1 MGTQTEATA
10 LSYEAEIIKK
20 KKMYKDGE
28 NVEQQKNVLFFVF
41 TNLNEWLVFFI
52 RLARRSSCYGVFKV
66 MQFWNRNGFPF
77 PNSALT

>member
-1 MGTQTEATA
+1 MRKKNGIFILGTQTEAIA

-20 KKMYKDGE
+20 KEMYKDGE
-28 NVEQQKNVLFFVF
+28 NVEQQKNILFF
-41 TNLNEWLVFFI
+41 VFFI

>member
-1 MGTQTEATA
+1 MILGTQTEAIA
-10 LSYEAEIIKK
+10 LSYEAEII

-28 NVEQQKNVLFFVF
+28 NVEQQKNILFFVF
-41 TNLNEWLVFFI
+41 TNLNEWRLVFFI
-52 RLARRSSCYGVFKV
+52 RLGCYADAVFMV